1 MHDFFARFAEAD
13 HNTGFGE
20 DFSVQLFDAL
30 QQIERVEIA
39 RARANGEIKPWH
51 GLQIMIENIRL
62 GFDDNFQRA
71 IFAQEVRGQNF
82 YRRAGRHI
90 ANGVNRVG
98 EMLRPAIIQIIAVN
112 AGNHHMA
119 QPQLGHG
126 FRDIGGLRCIER
138 QRHAGCDIAK
148 SASAGA
154 GFAHNHK
161 SGVLLFPALADI
173 RARRL
178 FAHGDEIVF
187 LHNGARLGISGRARR
202 FGAYP

>member
-1 MHDFFARFAEAD
+1 
-13 HNTGFGE
+13 
-20 DFSVQLFDAL
+20 
-30 QQIERVEIA
+30 
-39 RARANGEIKPWH
+39 
-51 GLQIMIENIRL
+51 MIENIGL
-62 GFDDNFQRA
+62 GFNDNFQCA

-90 ANGVNRVG
+90 ANGVNRIG

-126 FRDIGGLRCIER
+126 LSNIGRFRGIKR
-138 QRHAGCDIAK
+138 QRHAGGDVAK
-148 SASAGA
+148 GASAGA

-173 RARRL
+173 RACSL
-178 FAHGDEIVF
+178 FAYGDEIVF
-187 LHNGARLGISGRARR
+187 LHNGARLGISGRAWR
-202 FGAYP
+202 FSAYP